1 VTSKQMAK
9 DLKLLTAAEIADIL
23 RMNHQVILRKLQSG
37 EIEGY
42 KLGKDWRVEEGKF
55 REWLQSKSNR
65 LLAKDERAKTI
76 QTFFKNERL
85 VSLPAKR
92 KKRLYV
98 LERIWQSFSPHR
110 VYSESEVNE
119 IIQRYYDDFCTIRR
133 ELVDNGFMVR
143 SGGKY
148 KAVTSKRPLNDSL

>member
-1 VTSKQMAK
+1 MTSKLRAK
-9 DLKLLTAAEIADIL
+9 DLKLLTVAEIADIL
-23 RMNHQVILRKLQSG
+23 RMNRQVILRKLQGG

-55 REWLQSKSNR
+55 WEWLQSKSNR
-65 LLAKDERAKTI
+65 LFPKDERVKTI
-76 QTFFKNERL
+76 QTFFKNGKL

-98 LERIWQSFSPHR
+98 LERIWQSFSSHR

-119 IIQRYYDDFCTIRR
+119 IIQRYYDDYCTIRR
-133 ELVDNGFMVR
+133 ELVDNGFMIR

-148 KAVTSKRPLNDSL
+148 RAVTSKRSLNDSS

>member
-1 VTSKQMAK
+1 MTSKQMAK
-9 DLKLLTAAEIADIL
+9 DLKLLTAAEIAKIL
-23 RMNHQVILRKLQSG
+23 RMNRQVILRKLQSG

-65 LLAKDERAKTI
+65 LFPKDERVKTI
-76 QTFFKNERL
+76 QTFFKNGKL

-98 LERIWQSFSPHR
+98 LEKIWLSFSPNR
-110 VYSESEVNE
+110 VYNESEVNE
-119 IIQRYYDDFCTIRR
+119 IIRGYYDDFCTIRR
-133 ELVDNGFMVR
+133 ELIDNGFMIR

-148 KAVTSKRPLNDSL
+148 KAVTYRRPLNGLS